1 MSTHNILFYSSHPN
15 DKLSQEILAVL
26 TKNPLL
32 KDQFATVCVNTP
44 GIKLPKMIVERNEVP
59 VIVTR
64 GFNQPI
70 SGQAALNL
78 ILEHSNS
85 DKALG
90 LEFGDVNKASQVSED
105 HGILANESGRTSYH
119 QAFNDEWNA
128 GAENDVRTVNTS
140 FSSIDDKTSVETFAE
155 LGKEKNLQQN
165 MKLRDRNRRQDVQGL
180 NDPNRRADNSFTLQQ
195 LNNGSRTSGPGSLRG
210 GTDNGLMYNPY
221 PMGQPTTPD
230 LPPGLRPMETN
241 PGRDSEGRVGGLA
254 PPQFTDYSRSMTGGG
269 GGPGMGRGMMSG
281 GGMGGPGIRP
291 GMGGGPGMMGPGMS
305 RGVPG
310 GIGRGGGGND
320 FMPPQSNPLFPP
332 SRAGGGGPNMGD
344 FPALPPGFGGVGG
357 GGGGGAGGAGA
368 FSALDSAFTGQSLM
382 GTPMKATTQRGNNT
396 INDRREK
403 SFGPGLPVGR
413 GVAGPMPQY

>member
-26 TKNPLL
+26 AKNPLL

-78 ILEHSNS
+78 IIEHSNS

-140 FSSIDDKTSVETFAE
+140 FSSIDDKTSVETLAE

-165 MKLRDRNRRQDVQGL
+165 MKLRDRNRRQDIQGL
-180 NDPNRRADNSFTLQQ
+180 NDPNRHSDSSFTLQNLIMVVVHLVQ
-195 LNNGSRTSGPGSLRG
+195 VV
-210 GTDNGLMYNPY
+210 
-221 PMGQPTTPD
+221 
-230 LPPGLRPMETN
+230 
-241 PGRDSEGRVGGLA
+241 SE
-254 PPQFTDYSRSMTGGG
+254 
-269 GGPGMGRGMMSG
+269 
-281 GGMGGPGIRP
+281 
-291 GMGGGPGMMGPGMS
+291 
-305 RGVPG
+305 
-310 GIGRGGGGND
+310 
-320 FMPPQSNPLFPP
+320 
-332 SRAGGGGPNMGD
+332 
-344 FPALPPGFGGVGG
+344 ALLIMV
-357 GGGGGAGGAGA
+357 
-368 FSALDSAFTGQSLM
+368 
-382 GTPMKATTQRGNNT
+382 
-396 INDRREK
+396 
-403 SFGPGLPVGR
+403 
-413 GVAGPMPQY
+413 